1 MELNSNEIQEI
12 IPHRYPFLLIDKI
25 VEVEPGVS
33 AKSIKCVTAN
43 EPFFVGH
50 FPQEHIMPGV
60 LIVEAM
66 AQTGAVAMLLEEEN
80 KGKIGLFTGIK
91 DAKFRGMV
99 KPGDVIEISCEI
111 ISKRQNFGKGECEA
125 RVNGNL
131 VAKATLTFAL
141 K

>member
-1 MELNSNEIQEI
+1 MELNSNEIEKI
-12 IPHRYPFLLIDKI
+12 IPHRYPMLLIDKI
-25 VEVEPGVS
+25 VEVEPGIK

-43 EPFFVGH
+43 EPFFQGH

-60 LIVEAM
+60 LILEAM

-99 KPGDVIEISCEI
+99 KPGDVLEIECEISAR
-111 ISKRQNFGKGECEA
+111 KLNFGRGDCVAK
-125 RVNGNL
+125 VNGE
-131 VAKATLTFAL
+131 VVSKATLTFAI